1 MRRAE
6 RLFEILQVLRRAKG
20 PLTAQAIAD
29 TLETSRRTVYRDL
42 GAMMAQR
49 VPIRSEA
56 GIGYELERGFD
67 LPPLMLTTDELE
79 AMVLGAQWVA
89 AHGDAGLAKAA
100 ADVLAKI
107 AAVVPPH
114 LRVAIDDPVIG
125 VPPGIR
131 AEGIGLDVGRLREW
145 SRSGRKLAVRYIDE
159 AGTRS
164 ERVVWPFM
172 VGYVA
177 GVQALMAWCELRSDF
192 RVFRID
198 RIESLD
204 FLTSAAPTS
213 VAALRRQWLAQERR
227 QKAMQDEVKRLAPDA
242 RTQT

>member
-67 LPPLMLTTDELE
+67 LPPLMLTSDELE
-79 AMVLGAQWVA
+79 ALVLGAQWVA

-131 AEGIGLDVGRLREW
+131 AEGIGLDVG
-145 SRSGRKLAVRYIDE
+145 
-159 AGTRS
+159 
-164 ERVVWPFM
+164 
-172 VGYVA
+172 
-177 GVQALMAWCELRSDF
+177 
-192 RVFRID
+192 
-198 RIESLD
+198 
-204 FLTSAAPTS
+204 SAA
-213 VAALRRQWLAQERR
+213 
-227 QKAMQDEVKRLAPDA
+227 
-242 RTQT
+242 

>member
-1 MRRAE
+1 M
-6 RLFEILQVLRRAKG
+6 
-20 PLTAQAIAD
+20 
-29 TLETSRRTVYRDL
+29 
-42 GAMMAQR
+42 
-49 VPIRSEA
+49 
-56 GIGYELERGFD
+56 
-67 LPPLMLTTDELE
+67 
-79 AMVLGAQWVA
+79 
-89 AHGDAGLAKAA
+89 
-100 ADVLAKI
+100 
-107 AAVVPPH
+107 
-114 LRVAIDDPVIG
+114 AIDDPVIG

-131 AEGIGLDVGRLREW
+131 AEGIGLVVGRLREW

-227 QKAMQDEVKRLAPDA
+227 QKAMQDEAKRLAPDA